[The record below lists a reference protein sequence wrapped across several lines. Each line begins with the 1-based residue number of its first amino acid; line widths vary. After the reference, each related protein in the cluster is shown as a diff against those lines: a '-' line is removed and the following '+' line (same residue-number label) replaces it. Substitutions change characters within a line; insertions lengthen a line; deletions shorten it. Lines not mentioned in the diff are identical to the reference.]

1 MKRFWNKALAYIL
14 VFAMCFS
21 VVNVPVYAHESNITE
36 DSTGVETASE
46 AVTEERTT
54 EESVLDNNTEAT
66 TEENTIDSQEIV
78 DENDG
83 STWDQVTTENIFE
96 GENYRVTFTLTSYW
110 DTGYNANIKIENIG
124 DSIIENWYLGFESK
138 NKITNIWNAEIS
150 ENVKSEYII
159 KNAGW
164 NQDISVQGCVEFGIS
179 GEGVFEGF
187 PETYE
192 LVSTISGIEEQ
203 DYLIEYTVES
213 DWGSGFTGNIKITN
227 NTEVSIE
234 DWVLE
239 FDFDRNITNIW
250 NGVIEKHE
258 GNHYV
263 IKNANYNS
271 NIMPNESI
279 TFGFSGSDGD
289 IDDIPYNYEVNAFQ
303 KGYSVKFDVGEG
315 KITNIPKT
323 QSVQKGMFAVEPE
336 KPEKES
342 NYFMGWYLDKE
353 FTQLFEFDSVPI
365 ESNVVLYAL
374 WFDPTSDVDTDEDG
388 LTDEFEKVIGSNPRN
403 NDTDGDGLS
412 DCVEVEILGTEPTL
426 LDTDGDGISDGDEDY
441 DEDGLSNKDECSYN
455 TNLLNKDTDS
465 DGLTDY
471 DEAKVHFS
479 NPLLEDTD
487 NDVLSDKSEV
497 RLGTNPNNEDSDGN
511 GIKDGDEIY
520 TQDVLKDNFHGDL
533 FKDNIAVPQINIAA
547 KGDVNER
554 IFITEYNG
562 HLKGDEREYVGK
574 VIEITDSEME
584 SGELIFSIDSDYDLK
599 SYNYGTYT
607 TNGLLICYNDGENT
621 TPLESTFDEDSKIIK
636 CQLQGDGI
644 YFIVDIVA
652 WIESYGVDLE
662 EYVIEESSS
671 AASPM
676 TFSLRDS
683 SSVTNSDIS
692 KTSSVS
698 TDDEDLNI
706 ATIKVKGQVDIVF
719 VVDTTGSM
727 SSYIRNVKNNIIA
740 FVEELDAADIRS
752 NFALVDYR
760 DITCDGQ
767 TSANVKENKED
778 NSNWFKSAEE
788 FKKQIEALSV
798 SGGGDA
804 PETAIDAL
812 EMARQL
818 DMRSSS
824 QKFFILVTDAGY
836 KVANNYGIQS
846 MDEMINLLVADEINT
861 SVVSNTTYKS
871 AYYDLYT
878 KTGGVFANVG
888 GNFKDELL
896 GIADNIKDNT
906 NDGYWI
912 ALNGLLP
919 QIVKLDEE
927 PSLSSSAD
935 TDSDSLLDN
944 KELSSVIPVKK
955 INVMDYFLLIDVPVE
970 VRGKYIDV
978 YDYYSNPAKED
989 TDGDGLFDGKA
1000 VDVDGKTAIP
1010 QDPEPKIINGIE
1022 GVWAKQVEQY
1032 KNGVVA
1038 TEYADDYNWNVP
1050 ELSDKIEGF
1059 PTNKYI
1065 ADLIVEQLLKL
1076 KETANYH
1083 ETEIRNIALLI
1094 KKYCNGE
1101 MATIAGAYLLNFVQD
1116 TDGQAYHSQPDTW
1129 QRYFG
1134 YNEFY
1139 DDVFRIGSYMHYKP
1153 INFKTTNTEYR
1164 LWMWKGDYWNLH
1176 SGAEIG
1182 LYYLSQPEQGSDTL
1196 HYDVVDFEVPMTLS
1210 LYSYNSSTD
1219 IDTIFAW
1226 APDEPQWWVTGFSG
1240 QNPEFLYPDENKMV
1254 AVGSIDLSGHKDIY
1268 EGLKNEGENGEDLEN
1283 KAIINRY
1290 LLFDD
1295 TSSTVWVCWYEGVK

>member
-14 VFAMCFS
+14 VLVMCFS
-21 VVNVPVYAHESNITE
+21 VVNVPAYAQESNITE
-36 DSTGVETASE
+36 NSTGVETTSE
-46 AVTEERTT
+46 TVTEEMTT
-54 EESVLDNNTEAT
+54 EESVSDNNAEVP
-66 TEENTIDSQEIV
+66 TEEDTIDSQEIV
-78 DENDG
+78 AENDG
-83 STWDQVTTENIFE
+83 STWDQVTTENVFE
-96 GENYRVTFTLTSYW
+96 GKNYRVTFTLTSYW
-110 DTGYNANIKIENIG
+110 DTGYNANVKLENTG
-124 DSIIENWYLGFESK
+124 DSTIQNWYLGFDYNDS
-138 NKITNIWNAEIS
+138 ITNIWNAEIFS
-150 ENVKSEYII
+150 NENAEYVI

-164 NQDISVQGCVEFGIS
+164 NQDIAAGKSVEFGIS
-179 GEGVFEGF
+179 GGQAFRGF
-187 PETYE
+187 PVNYKLLGTNTEVAENDY
-192 LVSTISGIEEQ
+192 TILYNL
-203 DYLIEYTVES
+203 DS
-213 DWGSGFTGNIKITN
+213 DWGTGFTGSISIKN
-227 NTEVSIE
+227 NTDTTLE

-239 FDFDRNITNIW
+239 FDFDRKITEIW
-250 NGVIEKHE
+250 DGVIEEYE
-258 GNHYV
+258 GDHYV
-263 IKNANYNS
+263 VRNAEYNS
-271 NIMPNESI
+271 TIAPGECIM
-279 TFGFSGSDGD
+279 FGFSGCDGV
-289 IDDIPYNYEVNAFQ
+289 IDDIPYNYEVTAYQ
-303 KGYSVKFDVGEG
+303 KGYSVMFEVGEG
-315 KITNIPKT
+315 EITNIPKT

-353 FTQLFEFDSVPI
+353 CTQLFDFESVPI
-365 ESNVVLYAL
+365 EKNIILYAL
-374 WFDPTSDVDTDEDG
+374 WFDPASETDTDEDG
-388 LTDEFEKVIGSNPRN
+388 LTDEFEKIIGSNPQDK
-403 NDTDGDGLS
+403 DTDGDGLS

-426 LDTDGDGISDGDEDY
+426 SDTDEDGISDGDEDY
-441 DEDGLSNKDECSYN
+441 DEDGLCNKAECTYN
-455 TNLLNKDTDS
+455 TDLRNEDTDS

-471 DEAKVHFS
+471 EEIS
-479 NPLLEDTD
+479 IYSTNPLKKDTD
-487 NDVLSDKSEV
+487 NDALNDKSEV
-497 RLGTNPNNEDSDGN
+497 RLETNPNNEDSNGN
-511 GIKDGDEIY
+511 GIKDGNEIY
-520 TQDVLKDNFHGDL
+520 TQDILQDNFHEDL
-533 FKDNIAVPQINIAA
+533 FEDNIAIPQVNISA

-574 VIEITDSEME
+574 VIEITGSEME
-584 SGELIFSIDSDYDLK
+584 SGELLFSIDNDYDSK
-599 SYNYGTYT
+599 SYNYGEYT
-607 TNGLLICYNDGENT
+607 TNGLLICFNDGENT
-621 TPLESTFDEDSKIIK
+621 TPLESTFDEDVNIIK
-636 CQLQGDGI
+636 CKLQGDGI
-644 YFIVDIVA
+644 YFIVDIVE
-652 WIESYGVDLE
+652 WIESYGID
-662 EYVIEESSS
+662 IEECITEETFGTV
-671 AASPM
+671 SPA
-676 TFSLRDS
+676 TFSLRNS
-683 SSVTNSDIS
+683 SSATNNDVSEV
-692 KTSSVS
+692 SSVNE
-698 TDDEDLNI
+698 DDLNI

-719 VVDTTGSM
+719 VIDTTGSM

-767 TSANVKENKED
+767 ASTNVKENNED

-798 SGGGDA
+798 SGGGDT

-818 DMRSSS
+818 DMRKSS

-871 AYYDLYT
+871 TYYNLYT
-878 KTGGVFANVG
+878 KTGGVFANVS
-888 GNFKDELL
+888 GNFKNELL

-906 NDGYWI
+906 NNGYWI

-927 PSLSSSAD
+927 PSLLSTAD
-935 TDSDSLLDN
+935 TDSDNLLDN
-944 KELSSVIPVKK
+944 EELSSVIPVKK
-955 INVMDYFLLIDVPVE
+955 INIMDCFRLTGIPVKIQD
-970 VRGKYIDV
+970 KYIDV
-978 YDYYSNPAKED
+978 YDYYSNPTKED

-1000 VDVDGKTAIP
+1000 VVIEGKTAIP
-1010 QDPEPKIINGIE
+1010 KDQEPKIKNGID
-1022 GVWAKQVEQY
+1022 GIWTKQVEQY

-1038 TEYADDYNWNVP
+1038 TEYADDYNWNIP
-1050 ELSDKIEGF
+1050 ELSEKIDGF

-1076 KETANYH
+1076 KDTANYH

-1101 MATIAGAYLLNFVQD
+1101 MATIAGAFLLNFVQD
-1116 TDGQAYHSQPDTW
+1116 TDGQAYHSQPNTW

-1134 YNEFY
+1134 YNDLY
-1139 DDVFRIGSYMHYKP
+1139 DDVFRIGSYMHYLP
-1153 INFKTTNTEYR
+1153 IDFSTPDEKYR

-1182 LYYLSQPEQGSDTL
+1182 LYCSPESYSGND
-1196 HYDVVDFEVPMTLS
+1196 HYDVIDFEVPMTLS
-1210 LYSYNSSTD
+1210 LYSYNSNTD

-1254 AVGSIDLSGHKDIY
+1254 AVGSIDLSGYTDIY
-1268 EGLKNEGENGEDLEN
+1268 EGLKKEKYDENGSEKKRL
-1283 KAIINRY
+1283 INRY
-1290 LLFDD
+1290 LVFDD
-1295 TSSTVWVCWYEGVK
+1295 TSSTVWVC